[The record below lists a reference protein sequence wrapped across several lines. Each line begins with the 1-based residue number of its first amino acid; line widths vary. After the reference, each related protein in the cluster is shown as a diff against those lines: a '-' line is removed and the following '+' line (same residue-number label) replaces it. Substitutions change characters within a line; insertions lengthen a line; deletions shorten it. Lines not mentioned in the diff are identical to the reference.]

1 MYNILIIC
9 TPYYI
14 TLHDCTHITLHY
26 TYNITCTHI
35 TLHIHHI
42 TLPVLPPSS
51 SPYTC
56 LPWSVSTC
64 RSGSPPPPGAGCNTS
79 RSDE

>member
-1 MYNILIIC
+1 M
-9 TPYYI
+9 
-14 TLHDCTHITLHY
+14 Y
-26 TYNITCTHI
+26 TYNITCT
-35 TLHIHHI
+35 LHI

-64 RSGSPPPPGAGCNTS
+64 RSGSPPPPDAGCSTS
-79 RSDE
+79 RSDG